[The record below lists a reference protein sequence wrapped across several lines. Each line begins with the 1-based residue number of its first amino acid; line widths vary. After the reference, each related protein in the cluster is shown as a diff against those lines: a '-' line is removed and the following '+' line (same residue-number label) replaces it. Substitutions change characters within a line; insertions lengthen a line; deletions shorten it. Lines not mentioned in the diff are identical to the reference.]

1 MEAST
6 PFPAPSQAE
15 GNMMRFNAFS
25 SQGVKRPNLDIFYTE
40 INWQGIT
47 GPGQV
52 ASRAKFCRDMR
63 IQPKDMR
70 SLESNFSGLTISVR
84 GESIIIN
91 TDGFRALIN
100 PESVAMLNDPL
111 VAYKEYQHLPVI
123 KSSNEGLAFSR
134 RQEFIS
140 NLLKGISRLNG
151 IQRRAKKGEKS
162 AYDIEYSFDLLALGS
177 ILDVIFGS
185 LEEELHILKAAVRAL
200 LSTLDREISSKIM
213 ERLLQST
220 HQLQDFVARC
230 ATLQNSLD
238 KISEQG
244 KKTFQSRLSPDSQ
257 KTFLGQQEEEQAW
270 NDTHQ
275 ADLATL
281 VEQYSAQE
289 MNRGGNESYFSH
301 INNRTRSVGVMAR
314 HLQMKED
321 TANLKINTAQ
331 IDLVY
336 VGLKLEVLTV
346 GVTLGA
352 LLTGA
357 FGMNLK
363 NGIEETD
370 YAFAVAAAVI
380 LGVCCASVLWDG
392 FVSEESA
399 EICKRLSR
407 SSVT

>member
-200 LSTLDREISSKIM
+200 LSTLDREICYFENHGETPSVHSPIARFCRKM
-213 ERLLQST
+213 RYST
-220 HQLQDFVARC
+220 KLM
-230 ATLQNSLD
+230 D

-289 MNRGGNESYFSH
+289 MIEE
-301 INNRTRSVGVMAR
+301 VGVMAR

-380 LGVCCASVLWDG
+380 LGVCCASVLVGWLCIRRIG
-392 FVSEESA
+392 
-399 EICKRLSR
+399 RNL
-407 SSVT
+407 

>member
-111 VAYKEYQHLPVI
+111 VAYKEYQHLPGFQDLMGY
-123 KSSNEGLAFSR
+123 KDE
-134 RQEFIS
+134 
-140 NLLKGISRLNG
+140 
-151 IQRRAKKGEKS
+151 QRRGRKAPTTS
-162 AYDIEYSFDLLALGS
+162 NILSTFLALGS

-289 MNRGGNESYFSH
+289 MIEE
-301 INNRTRSVGVMAR
+301 VGVMAR

-380 LGVCCASVLWDG
+380 LGVCCASVLVGWLCIRRIG
-392 FVSEESA
+392 
-399 EICKRLSR
+399 RNL
-407 SSVT
+407 

>member
-289 MNRGGNESYFSH
+289 MIEE
-301 INNRTRSVGVMAR
+301 VGVMAR

-380 LGVCCASVLWDG
+380 LGVCCASVLVGWLCIRRIG
-392 FVSEESA
+392 
-399 EICKRLSR
+399 RNL
-407 SSVT
+407 

>member
-1 MEAST
+1 MLPWALPRRHSRRSRIEDNTS
-6 PFPAPSQAE
+6 PATWARQQMDP
-15 GNMMRFNAFS
+15 RDS
-25 SQGVKRPNLDIFYTE
+25 SAAAKVSSVQIWTFFYTE

-200 LSTLDREISSKIM
+200 
-213 ERLLQST
+213 
-220 HQLQDFVARC
+220 
-230 ATLQNSLD
+230 
-238 KISEQG
+238 
-244 KKTFQSRLSPDSQ
+244 
-257 KTFLGQQEEEQAW
+257 
-270 NDTHQ
+270 
-275 ADLATL
+275 
-281 VEQYSAQE
+281 
-289 MNRGGNESYFSH
+289 
-301 INNRTRSVGVMAR
+301 
-314 HLQMKED
+314 
-321 TANLKINTAQ
+321 
-331 IDLVY
+331 
-336 VGLKLEVLTV
+336 
-346 GVTLGA
+346 
-352 LLTGA
+352 
-357 FGMNLK
+357 
-363 NGIEETD
+363 
-370 YAFAVAAAVI
+370 
-380 LGVCCASVLWDG
+380 
-392 FVSEESA
+392 
-399 EICKRLSR
+399 
-407 SSVT
+407 

>member
-1 MEAST
+1 
-6 PFPAPSQAE
+6 
-15 GNMMRFNAFS
+15 
-25 SQGVKRPNLDIFYTE
+25 
-40 INWQGIT
+40 
-47 GPGQV
+47 
-52 ASRAKFCRDMR
+52 
-63 IQPKDMR
+63 
-70 SLESNFSGLTISVR
+70 
-84 GESIIIN
+84 
-91 TDGFRALIN
+91 
-100 PESVAMLNDPL
+100 
-111 VAYKEYQHLPVI
+111 
-123 KSSNEGLAFSR
+123 
-134 RQEFIS
+134 
-140 NLLKGISRLNG
+140 
-151 IQRRAKKGEKS
+151 
-162 AYDIEYSFDLLALGS
+162 
-177 ILDVIFGS
+177 
-185 LEEELHILKAAVRAL
+185 
-200 LSTLDREISSKIM
+200 M

-289 MNRGGNESYFSH
+289 MIEE
-301 INNRTRSVGVMAR
+301 VGVMA
-314 HLQMKED
+314 
-321 TANLKINTAQ
+321 
-331 IDLVY
+331 V
-336 VGLKLEVLTV
+336 EVLTV

-380 LGVCCASVLWDG
+380 LGVCCASVLVGWLCIRRIG
-392 FVSEESA
+392 
-399 EICKRLSR
+399 RNL
-407 SSVT
+407 